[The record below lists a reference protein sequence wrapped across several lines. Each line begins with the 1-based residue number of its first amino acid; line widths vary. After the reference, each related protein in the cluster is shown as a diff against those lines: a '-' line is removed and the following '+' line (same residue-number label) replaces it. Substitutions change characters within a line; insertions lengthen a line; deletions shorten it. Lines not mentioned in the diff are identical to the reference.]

1 MRACEKLQI
10 LAKNSG
16 MKTLAGSQIL
26 AAAGSP
32 GLPPFLQDES
42 RSCLN
47 LRRADTRDSRECPSL
62 LSCSGGRSPIPPYR
76 FSRPRL
82 PGTRACT
89 MRHLSSCR
97 LQTCRTLSSL
107 RPIAWRSAGFSI
119 SANLTPPR
127 ACRSYATAWLSTPT
141 RALADARWPC
151 FARRIAQPHPP
162 RRMAFQGA
170 CMLAPQGSFLP

>member
-1 MRACEKLQI
+1 MTVQI

-62 LSCSGGRSPIPPYR
+62 LSCSGGRSPIPLYR

-82 PGTRACT
+82 PGARACT
-89 MRHLSSCR
+89 MRHRSFCR
-97 LQTCRTLSSL
+97 LHTCRTLSSL
-107 RPIAWRSAGFSI
+107 HPIAWRSAGFSI

-127 ACRSYATAWLSTPT
+127 ATPRTFYMYSLSPCSRRGATPYYSKGTITVSYTHLTLPT
-141 RALADARWPC
+141 
-151 FARRIAQPHPP
+151 IY
-162 RRMAFQGA
+162 
-170 CMLAPQGSFLP
+170 SV

>member
-1 MRACEKLQI
+1 MDLHNPHPRRPIQRCPAPC
-10 LAKNSG
+10 
-16 MKTLAGSQIL
+16 
-26 AAAGSP
+26 
-32 GLPPFLQDES
+32 LPPHSCKFS
-42 RSCLN
+42 RTGRSIYYSCTYY
-47 LRRADTRDSRECPSL
+47 RADTRDSRECPSL

-141 RALADARWPC
+141 RALADARWPY
-151 FARRIAQPHPP
+151 FARRIAQPLPP